1 MTGVDQPVGRDN
13 QSSESNAGREVH
25 VVPLDGLR
33 GLAVLMV
40 MFGHFWL
47 KQSPVNAL
55 QEWTYTFVQ
64 NGWVGVDLFFVLS
77 GFLITGILLEA
88 KGSGHYFRNFYAR
101 RTLRIFPLYWGFLFV
116 YFVVL
121 PNVITIAPGSPFATE
136 PGIKPWFWLYASNM
150 LSLVP
155 GAIIPPGLNH
165 FWSLAVEE
173 QFYLIWPAIVFALS
187 IKTLERTCIALVVA
201 AFAFRLFLLTTPF
214 HHTGGYVLLPAR
226 IDTLAIGAWL
236 AIVAGDATRR
246 DLVERLAP
254 RSFVIAL
261 VALAVANLPDL
272 RMFGHRVSMQ
282 TVGFPLMAVIAASL
296 IAIGTGR
303 AGKNSGIRGFFS
315 SRILVTAGKY
325 SYAMYVF
332 HLPLVI
338 VLEMAG
344 LHMKTFSGGEPP
356 GILAALAYS
365 AVMSVA
371 TFLVALASWHLY
383 EKHFLKLKRLFPRRE
398 TLSSSP

>member
-1 MTGVDQPVGRDN
+1 MTAATEAA
-13 QSSESNAGREVH
+13 SSETPPRQSGVAREDH

-47 KQSPVNAL
+47 KQQPVGAL

-88 KGSGHYFRNFYAR
+88 KGSTHYFRNFYAR
-101 RTLRIFPLYWGFLFV
+101 RILRIFPLYWGFLFV
-116 YFVVL
+116 YFVIL
-121 PNVITIAPGSPFATE
+121 PRVVSIAPGSPFATV
-136 PGIKPWFWLYASNM
+136 PGIQPWFWLYASNM

-187 IKTLERTCIALVVA
+187 MKTLERTCIALVVA
-201 AFAFRLFLLTTPF
+201 ALAFRLFLLTTPF

-236 AIVAGDATRR
+236 AIIARDAARR
-246 DLVERLAP
+246 DIVERWAP
-254 RSFVIAL
+254 RAFVVAL
-261 VALAVANLPDL
+261 VALVIANLPDV
-272 RMFGHRVSMQ
+272 RMFGYGVSMQ
-282 TVGFPLMAVIAASL
+282 TVGFPLLAVIAASL
-296 IAIGTGR
+296 ISIGTGK
-303 AGKNSGIRGFFS
+303 AEKNARIRSFFS
-315 SRILVTAGKY
+315 SRMLVTAGKY

-338 VLEMAG
+338 LLEIAG
-344 LHMKTFSGGEPP
+344 LHMRTLSGGRPP

-365 AVMSVA
+365 VLLSLA
-371 TFLVALASWHLY
+371 TFLVAFASWHLY

-398 TLSSSP
+398 TLSSAP

>member
-1 MTGVDQPVGRDN
+1 VNPPRQL
-13 QSSESNAGREVH
+13 SFAREDH

-47 KQSPVNAL
+47 AQKPVGAV

-88 KGSGHYFRNFYAR
+88 KGSTHYFRNFYAR
-101 RTLRIFPLYWGFLFV
+101 RVLRIFPLYWGFLFV
-116 YFVVL
+116 YFVIL
-121 PNVITIAPGSPFATE
+121 PRVVSLAPGSPFATA
-136 PGIKPWFWLYASNM
+136 PGMQPWFWLYASNM
-150 LSLVP
+150 LALVR
-155 GAIIPPGLNH
+155 GAVIPPGLNH

-173 QFYLIWPAIVFALS
+173 QFYVIWPAVVFAVS
-187 IKTLERTCIALVVA
+187 MKALERTCVALVVVA
-201 AFAFRLFLLTTPF
+201 IAFRLFLLTTPY

-236 AIVAGDATRR
+236 AVIARDASRR
-246 DLVERLAP
+246 TVVERWAP
-254 RSFVIAL
+254 RGFL
-261 VALAVANLPDL
+261 VALAALSVAHLPDL
-272 RMFGHRVSMQ
+272 RMSGSRLAIQ
-282 TVGFPLMAVIAASL
+282 TVGFPLLAIMAASL
-296 IAIGTGR
+296 ISIGTGKAEANAR
-303 AGKNSGIRGFFS
+303 IRKFFS
-315 SRILVTAGKY
+315 SRVLVTAGKY

-344 LHMKTFSGGEPP
+344 LHMKTLSGGRPP
-356 GILAALAYS
+356 GILAALGYS
-365 AVMSVA
+365 IVLSIA

-398 TLSSSP
+398 ALSSAP

>member
-1 MTGVDQPVGRDN
+1 MTAATEPA
-13 QSSESNAGREVH
+13 SSLRSSRNPGSTREEH
-25 VVPLDGLR
+25 VIPLDGLR

-47 KQSPVNAL
+47 RQNPVGSL
-55 QEWTYTFVQ
+55 ETWTYTFVQ

-88 KGSGHYFRNFYAR
+88 KGSNHYFRNFYAR
-101 RTLRIFPLYWGFLFV
+101 RILRIFPLYWGFLFV
-116 YFVVL
+116 YFVIL
-121 PNVITIAPGSPFATE
+121 PRVVSIAPGSPFATA
-136 PGIKPWFWLYASNM
+136 PGTEPWFWLYASNM
-150 LSLVP
+150 LSLVR
-155 GAIIPPGLNH
+155 GAVIPPGLNH

-173 QFYLIWPAIVFALS
+173 QFYLIWPAVVFALR
-187 IKTLERTCIALVVA
+187 IKTLERTCVALVVA

-236 AIVAGDATRR
+236 AVVARDESRR
-246 DLVERLAP
+246 ELVERWAP
-254 RSFVIAL
+254 RAFLIAL
-261 VALAVANLPDL
+261 AALAIANLPDL
-272 RMFGHRVSMQ
+272 RMFGYRVSMQ
-282 TVGFPLMAVIAASL
+282 TVGFPLLAVMGASL
-296 IAIGTGR
+296 IAIG
-303 AGKNSGIRGFFS
+303 AGKSELNSRIRRFFS

-338 VLEMAG
+338 AMETAG
-344 LHMKTFSGGEPP
+344 LHMNTFSGGRPP
-356 GILAALAYS
+356 GIPAALAYS
-365 AVMSVA
+365 VLMSIA
-371 TFLVALASWHLY
+371 TFLVAFTSWHLY

-398 TLSSSP
+398 TLSSAP

>member
-1 MTGVDQPVGRDN
+1 
-13 QSSESNAGREVH
+13 
-25 VVPLDGLR
+25 
-33 GLAVLMV
+33 MV

-47 KQSPVNAL
+47 KQVPVGAV
-55 QEWTYTFVQ
+55 QTWTYTFVQ

-88 KGSGHYFRNFYAR
+88 KGSTHYFRNFYAR
-101 RTLRIFPLYWGFLFV
+101 RVLRIFPLYWGFLFV

-121 PNVITIAPGSPFATE
+121 PRVISLAPGSPFATT
-136 PGIKPWFWLYASNM
+136 PGIEPWFWLYASNM

-155 GAIIPPGLNH
+155 GAVIPPGLNH

-173 QFYLIWPAIVFALS
+173 QFYLVWPAIVFLLRL
-187 IKTLERTCIALVVA
+187 KTLERTCVALVVA
-201 AFAFRLFLLTTPF
+201 AFAFRLYLLTTPY

-236 AIVAGDATRR
+236 AVIARDSERR
-246 DLVERLAP
+246 EMIERWAP
-254 RSFVIAL
+254 RAFLVAL
-261 VALAVANLPDL
+261 AALAVANLPDL
-272 RMFGHRVSMQ
+272 RMFGYRVSMQ
-282 TVGFPLMAVIAASL
+282 TVGFPLLAVMAASL
-296 IAIGTGR
+296 ISIGTGK
-303 AGKNSGIRGFFS
+303 AGKNAGIRKFFS

-338 VLEMAG
+338 VMEMAG
-344 LHMKTFSGGEPP
+344 LHMKTLSGGQPP
-356 GILAALAYS
+356 GIPAALAYS
-365 AVMSVA
+365 VIMSIV
-371 TFLVALASWHLY
+371 TFLVAFTSWHLY

-398 TLSSSP
+398 QLSSAP

>member
-1 MTGVDQPVGRDN
+1 VTAATQPASTS
-13 QSSESNAGREVH
+13 QQKPLSFAREEH

-47 KQSPVNAL
+47 AQKPVGAV

-88 KGSGHYFRNFYAR
+88 KGSTHYFRNFYAR
-101 RTLRIFPLYWGFLFV
+101 RILRIFPLYWGFLFV
-116 YFVVL
+116 YFVIL
-121 PNVITIAPGSPFATE
+121 PRVISLAPGSPFATA
-136 PGIKPWFWLYASNM
+136 PGMEKWFWLYASNM

-155 GAIIPPGLNH
+155 GAVLPPGLNH

-187 IKTLERTCIALVVA
+187 MRALERTCVALVVI

-236 AIVAGDATRR
+236 AIIARDQARR
-246 DLVERLAP
+246 ELVERWAP
-254 RSFVIAL
+254 KAFIVALIAL
-261 VALAVANLPDL
+261 AIANLPDL
-272 RMFGHRVSMQ
+272 RMFGYRVSMQ
-282 TVGFPLMAVIAASL
+282 TVGFPLLAVMAASL
-296 IAIGTGR
+296 ISIGTGKTEKTGR
-303 AGKNSGIRGFFS
+303 IRRFFS

-338 VLEMAG
+338 VMDMVGFHMRTLSAG
-344 LHMKTFSGGEPP
+344 NPP
-356 GILAALAYS
+356 GILAALGYS
-365 AVMSVA
+365 IIMSIA
-371 TFLVALASWHLY
+371 TFVVALASWHLY

-398 TLSSSP
+398 ALSSAT

>member
-1 MTGVDQPVGRDN
+1 MQLGF
-13 QSSESNAGREVH
+13 AREDH

-47 KQSPVNAL
+47 KQQPVGAI

-88 KGSGHYFRNFYAR
+88 KGSTHYFRNFYAR
-101 RTLRIFPLYWGFLFV
+101 RILRIFPLYWGFLFV

-121 PNVITIAPGSPFATE
+121 PNVVSLAPGSPFATA
-136 PGIKPWFWLYASNM
+136 PGIQPWFWLYASNM
-150 LSLVP
+150 LSLVQ
-155 GAIIPPGLNH
+155 GAVIPPGLNH

-173 QFYLIWPAIVFALS
+173 QFYLIWPAIVFAVS
-187 IKTLERTCIALVVA
+187 MKTLERACIVLIIV
-201 AFAFRLFLLTTPF
+201 AFAFRLFLLTTSF
-214 HHTGGYVLLPAR
+214 HHTGGYVLLPSR

-236 AIVAGDATRR
+236 AVVARDASRR
-246 DLVERLAP
+246 ELVERWAP
-254 RSFVIAL
+254 RAFVIGLA
-261 VALAVANLPDL
+261 ALAIANLPDL
-272 RMFGHRVSMQ
+272 RMFGYRVSMQ
-282 TVGFPLMAVIAASL
+282 TVGFPLLAVMGASL
-296 IAIGTGR
+296 ISIGTGKAETTAR
-303 AGKNSGIRGFFS
+303 IRNFFS

-344 LHMKTFSGGEPP
+344 LHMKTLSGGQPP
-356 GILAALAYS
+356 GILAAFAYS
-365 AVMSVA
+365 ILLSIA
-371 TFLVALASWHLY
+371 TFLVAFASWHLY

-398 TLSSSP
+398 PLSSAP

>member
-1 MTGVDQPVGRDN
+1 L
-13 QSSESNAGREVH
+13 SFAREEH

-47 KQSPVNAL
+47 KQQPVGGL
-55 QEWTYTFVQ
+55 QQWTYTFVQ

-88 KGSGHYFRNFYAR
+88 KGSTHYFRNFYAR
-101 RTLRIFPLYWGFLFV
+101 RILRIFPLYWGFLFV
-116 YFVVL
+116 YFVIL
-121 PNVITIAPGSPFATE
+121 PNIVSLAPGSPFAAA
-136 PGIKPWFWLYASNM
+136 PGIQPWFWLYALNL

-155 GAIIPPGLNH
+155 GAVIPPGLNH

-173 QFYLIWPAIVFALS
+173 QFYLIWPAIVFVAS
-187 IKTLERTCIALVVA
+187 IKTLERTCIALVVV
-201 AFAFRLFLLTTPF
+201 AFAFRLFLLTTPY

-236 AIVAGDATRR
+236 AAIARDASRR
-246 DLVERLAP
+246 EVVERWAP
-254 RSFVIAL
+254 RAFLIAL
-261 VALAVANLPDL
+261 VALAIANLPDL
-272 RMFGHRVSMQ
+272 RMFGYRVSMQ
-282 TVGFPLMAVIAASL
+282 TVGFPLLAVMAASL
-296 IAIGTGR
+296 IAIGTGN
-303 AGKNSGIRGFFS
+303 AEKNSRIRRVFS

-338 VLEMAG
+338 VLEIAG
-344 LHMKTFSGGEPP
+344 LHMRTLSGGRPP
-356 GILAALAYS
+356 GILAALGYS
-365 AVMSVA
+365 VLMSIA
-371 TFLVALASWHLY
+371 TFLVAVASWHLY
-383 EKHFLKLKRLFPRRE
+383 EKHFLKLKRLFPRG
-398 TLSSSP
+398 

>member
-1 MTGVDQPVGRDN
+1 VTVAAEPALDGGPPKQLTF
-13 QSSESNAGREVH
+13 AREDH

-47 KQSPVNAL
+47 AQKPAGSV

-88 KGSGHYFRNFYAR
+88 KGSTHYFRNFYAR
-101 RTLRIFPLYWGFLFV
+101 RILRIFPLYWGFLFA

-121 PNVITIAPGSPFATE
+121 PRVVSLAPGSPFATT
-136 PGIKPWFWLYASNM
+136 PGIEPWFWLYASNM
-150 LSLVP
+150 LSLVK
-155 GAIIPPGLNH
+155 GAVIPPGLNH

-173 QFYLIWPAIVFALS
+173 QFYLIWPAIVFAVS
-187 IKTLERTCIALVVA
+187 MKTLERTCVALVVA
-201 AFAFRLFLLTTPF
+201 AFAFRLFLLTTSF

-236 AIVAGDATRR
+236 AVVARDPARR
-246 DLVERLAP
+246 ESVERWAP
-254 RSFVIAL
+254 RAFLIAL
-261 VALAVANLPDL
+261 AALAIANLPDL
-272 RMFGHRVSMQ
+272 RMFGYRVSMQ
-282 TVGFPLMAVIAASL
+282 TAGFPLLAVMAACL
-296 IAIGTGR
+296 ISIG
-303 AGKNSGIRGFFS
+303 AGKAEVNSRIRRFFS

-344 LHMKTFSGGEPP
+344 LHMRTFSGGQPP
-356 GILAALAYS
+356 GILAALIYS
-365 AVMSVA
+365 IVLSVA
-371 TFLVALASWHLY
+371 TFLVAFASWHLY

-398 TLSSSP
+398 TLSSAP